1 MVQYWNPDGSSL
13 SCDGLPGVPG
23 VVPGELQSS
32 KFATLDAIFFY
43 ADAVIERGKLSRMD
57 LDRQQ

>member
-23 VVPGELQSS
+23 VVPGELQSAES
-32 KFATLDAIFFY
+32 ATLDAIFF
-43 ADAVIERGKLSRMD
+43 IERGKLSRMD